1 MTDSPQTGLIL
12 LLVAFIMHLYVACSD
27 PTPRMDGH
35 LPKSSQ
41 LPSFSP
47 GFKKKIN
54 QIYTSVGLTAESL

>member
-1 MTDSPQTGLIL
+1 MQLTVVNLFPTQTDSPHTGLIL
-12 LLVAFIMHLYVACSD
+12 LLVAFIMRLYVECSD

-47 GFKKKIN
+47 
-54 QIYTSVGLTAESL
+54 QV